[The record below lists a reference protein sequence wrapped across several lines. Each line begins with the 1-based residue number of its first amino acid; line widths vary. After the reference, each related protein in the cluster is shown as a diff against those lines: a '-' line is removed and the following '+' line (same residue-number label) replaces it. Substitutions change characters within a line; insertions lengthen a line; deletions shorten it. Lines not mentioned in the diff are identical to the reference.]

1 MRGRAKVSAGNDAT
15 CVEHMWERDEQ
26 YQSLDG
32 ETASMCLRCGA
43 VEFMPADRGVGPPLM
58 QSLDEPGPSDQMGAR
73 QRS

>member
-1 MRGRAKVSAGNDAT
+1 MSAGNDAT

-43 VEFMPADRGVGPPLM
+43 VEFMPADRDVGPPLM
-58 QSLDEPGPSDQMGAR
+58 QSSDEPSPSDQMGAR

>member
-1 MRGRAKVSAGNDAT
+1 VSAGNDAT

-26 YQSLDG
+26 YQSLVG

-43 VEFMPADRGVGPPLM
+43 VEFMPADRDVGPPMM

>member
-1 MRGRAKVSAGNDAT
+1 MSADNDAT

>member
-1 MRGRAKVSAGNDAT
+1 MSAGNDAA
-15 CVEHMWERDEQ
+15 CVEHVWERDEQ

-43 VEFMPADRGVGPPLM
+43 VEFMPADRDGPPLR
-58 QSLDEPGPSDQMGAR
+58 QGSDEPGPSEQMGAR

>member
-1 MRGRAKVSAGNDAT
+1 MSAGNDAT
-15 CVEHMWERDEQ
+15 CVEHVWERDEQ

-43 VEFMPADRGVGPPLM
+43 VEFMPSDRDGTRLM
-58 QSLDEPGPSDQMGAR
+58 QRSEEPGQSDQMGAR